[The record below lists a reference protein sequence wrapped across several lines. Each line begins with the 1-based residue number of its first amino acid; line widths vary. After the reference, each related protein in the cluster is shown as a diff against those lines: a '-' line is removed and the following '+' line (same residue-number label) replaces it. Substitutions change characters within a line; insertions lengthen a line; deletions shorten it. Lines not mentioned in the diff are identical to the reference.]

1 MFFADIAL
9 LHAPGEVPEGDYVV
23 PIGRAAVRR
32 EGSDVTLI
40 SYAKTVQRCLDAADV
55 LAQRGV
61 SAEVID
67 LRSLKPLDEETVL
80 ASVKRTG
87 RAVVV
92 HEASLTGG
100 VGAEIAAIVAQKA
113 FASLKAPVMRVAGP
127 DAPAPASYP
136 LEQAFVPSVDR
147 IVEAATVT
155 N

>member
-1 MFFADIAL
+1 
-9 LHAPGEVPEGDYVV
+9 
-23 PIGRAAVRR
+23 
-32 EGSDVTLI
+32 
-40 SYAKTVQRCLDAADV
+40 VQRCLDAADV